1 MLNLEQF
8 YYEIVCKIPPRNRYF
23 TIQQLEDVI
32 VINFD
37 CLYDR
42 ECAIRGSD
50 QLIYLAHKLGKNK
63 RFLFISEDGALI
75 QRSNAIEIIKNII
88 HCFDLNKDTCAI
100 ICREILDLPNITCIN
115 NEAVPYWCRVLYNYV
130 KEIPIPQ
137 GPFSK
142 KFAVWF
148 NRGTFFRLDI
158 AKYLFENYADDSF
171 ISYQEQGM
179 IIDRKLKEYFSENS
193 NWADYHT
200 PIIYDQPFPARQFN
214 YELIVGA
221 KRKPYNDYFIEI
233 VAETDTLTTN
243 WITEKTVKN
252 LYIGKPF
259 IVMGGAGIL
268 AKIRSFGFQTFSPWI
283 DESYDNIINNYQ
295 RLEAIKREID
305 RIADK
310 TPEEIQE
317 IHQQLFPIFE
327 HNRKTYQ
334 NIFRKI

>member
-8 YYEIVCKIPPRNRYF
+8 YYQIVCKTSPLDRYF
-23 TIQQLEDVI
+23 TIQELEDVI

-37 CLYDR
+37 CLYER
-42 ECAIRGSD
+42 ECVIRGVD
-50 QLIYLAHKLGKNK
+50 QLIYLAHKLGKDK

-75 QRSNAIEIIKNII
+75 QRSGAVEIIKNII

-100 ICREILDLPNITCIN
+100 VCRENLDLTNITCIN
-115 NEAVPYWCRVLYNYV
+115 NEAIPYWCRVLRQHI
-130 KEIPIPQ
+130 KDIIISQ

-142 KFAVWF
+142 KFACWF

-158 AKYLFENYADDSF
+158 ARYLFENYAEDSF
-171 ISYQEQGM
+171 ISYQERGM
-179 IIDRKLKEYFSENS
+179 LYDRKLKEYFSDDIE
-193 NWADYHT
+193 WANQHT
-200 PIIYDQPFPARQFN
+200 PIIYDEIFPGRRFN
-214 YELIVGA
+214 FELIVGA
-221 KRKPYNDYFIEI
+221 SRKPYNDYFMEI
-233 VAETDTLTTN
+233 IVETDTLTTN

-283 DESYDNIINNYQ
+283 DESYDTITNNYQ

-305 RIADK
+305 RISTIDTAHMH
-310 TPEEIQE
+310 QE
-317 IHQQLFPIFE
+317 LIPILE
-327 HNRKTYQ
+327 HNRRIYLTHT
-334 NIFRKI
+334 